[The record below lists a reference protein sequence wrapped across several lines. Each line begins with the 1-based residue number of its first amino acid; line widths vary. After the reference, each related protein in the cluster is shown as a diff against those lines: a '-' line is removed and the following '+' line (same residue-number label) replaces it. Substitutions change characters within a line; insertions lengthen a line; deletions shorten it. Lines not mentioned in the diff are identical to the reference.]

1 MGRWAD
7 YEEDEHRLPEG
18 MHRIGYDADT
28 QVYTYQD
35 ADGSIWEGS
44 EGARYGQLRQVSG
57 PNPAL
62 SRPQSPR
69 LGLAEGEALLE
80 NGESSL
86 SDSYKDDSWRYLA
99 PFFLLVCLF
108 LLLVFRLLHGGSS
121 DPTAGVKCRDSY
133 IPYVITNGDTCWNI
147 AQKHS
152 IEVQQLQQSNPGL
165 NCDLLH
171 LDSVICV
178 RSTLS

>member
-18 MHRIGYDADT
+18 MQRIGYDADT

-35 ADGSIWEGS
+35 TDGSIWEGS

-57 PNPAL
+57 PNPNR

-69 LGLAEGEALLE
+69 TGLAEDESLLE
-80 NGESSL
+80 NGENNL
-86 SDSYKDDSWRYLA
+86 SVRHKDDSWRYLA

-108 LLLVFRLLHGGSS
+108 LLLVFRLMRGGSS
-121 DPTAGVKCRDSY
+121 DPSAGVKCQDSY
-133 IPYVITNGDTCWNI
+133 MPYTITNGDTCWNI
-147 AQKHS
+147 AQKHGM
-152 IEVQQLQQSNPGL
+152 EVGQLQQSNPGL
-165 NCDLLH
+165 NCDPLH
-171 LDSVICV
+171 LDVVICV
-178 RSTLS
+178 RSILS